1 MIVSA
6 TRLADARLIE
16 LEPQHDERGFF
27 ARMWCARELAAQGI
41 DTGLVQESLSH
52 NNRAGTLRGLHYQ
65 KPPHAETKIIR
76 CVRGAIF
83 DVIVDIR
90 PDSPGFGRWEAF
102 RLDAE
107 NRRALYVPR
116 GFAHGF
122 QTLVDDTEV
131 LYQMTAFHAPAAAAG
146 FRGDDPAFAI
156 AWPLPVSLLSARDRA
171 WPDFPGDTATP

>member
-16 LEPQHDERGFF
+16 LEPRHDERGFF
-27 ARMWCARELAAQGI
+27 ARMWCARELATHGI

-52 NNRAGTLRGLHYQ
+52 NYRAGTLRGLHYQ

-90 PDSPGFGRWEAF
+90 SASADFGRW
-102 RLDAE
+102 
-107 NRRALYVPR
+107 
-116 GFAHGF
+116 
-122 QTLVDDTEV
+122 
-131 LYQMTAFHAPAAAAG
+131 
-146 FRGDDPAFAI
+146 
-156 AWPLPVSLLSARDRA
+156 
-171 WPDFPGDTATP
+171 